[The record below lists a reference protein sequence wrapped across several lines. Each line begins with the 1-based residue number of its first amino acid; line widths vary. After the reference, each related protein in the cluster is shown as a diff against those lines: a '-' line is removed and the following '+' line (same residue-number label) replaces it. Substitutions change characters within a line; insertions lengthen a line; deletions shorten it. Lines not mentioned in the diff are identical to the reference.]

1 MKFDQMKIATRLRM
15 GLAVMVVMLVLVSV
29 VGISCMAANQH
40 RMEEITRVNNKK
52 SKLAIAMR
60 ETVYETMVSLRS
72 MALSTE
78 QSAIQADFGH
88 LRTQRQHYAGLV
100 QAFNQLFAASDGSTG
115 RVAELLKRIAEL
127 ERAAAP
133 LGDKAAALAQAGQI
147 DQVYA
152 VLTVELA
159 PVQAQWMAA
168 LGELIAFA
176 EHQSEQAVAEA
187 KAAYEHARLVMLVIG
202 GLAVAAAM
210 AVSIVISR
218 SLLRQ
223 LGGELAYAMT
233 IAERIS
239 SGDLTLEVVTVPG
252 DRSSLLAAMKSMC
265 DNLAGIVA
273 NVRNGTEKMVAAS
286 GEIAQGNFDLSART
300 EEQASALQH
309 TTVLM
314 KELTGKV
321 KQNAG
326 NAKRA
331 NDMVNTAAACA
342 GKGGEVVAGVVDTMK
357 AISASASEIVD
368 IIGVIDGIA
377 FQTNI
382 LALNAAVE
390 AARAGEQ
397 GRGFAVVAAEVR
409 ALAQRSAGAAKE
421 IKALINDS
429 VEKVGAGALLA
440 DQTGGAMAEIV
451 AGVQRVAGIMADI
464 ATASDEQNTGIAHVG
479 SAMSSM
485 DAATRQNAALVE
497 AAAAAASQLKAHAE
511 TLADEVR
518 LFKIKPAAGT
528 ALVGHVGPVT
538 ATRRHGV
545 AAAWLPG

>member
-1 MKFDQMKIATRLRM
+1 
-15 GLAVMVVMLVLVSV
+15 
-29 VGISCMAANQH
+29 
-40 RMEEITRVNNKK
+40 MEEITRVNNKK

-60 ETVYETMVSLRS
+60 ETVYETMVSLRN

-78 QSAIQADFGH
+78 QAAIQADFEH
-88 LRTQRQHYAGLV
+88 LRTQHKQYAGV
-100 QAFNQLFAASDGSTG
+100 AQAFNQMLTESNNSTG
-115 RVAELLKRIAEL
+115 RVQHLLKRIADL

-133 LGDKAAALAQAGQI
+133 LSDKAAGLAQTGQI

-152 VLTVELA
+152 VLTAELA

-168 LGELIAFA
+168 LGELIAFV

-187 KAAYEHARLVMLVIG
+187 KTAYENARLVMLVIG
-202 GLAVAAAM
+202 GIAVAAAM
-210 AVSIVISR
+210 AVSIVMSR

-239 SGDLTLEVVTVPG
+239 AGDLTLEVVTAPG
-252 DRSSLLAAMKSMC
+252 DHSSLLATMKSMC

-273 NVRNGTEKMVAAS
+273 NVRTGTEKMVAAS
-286 GEIAQGNFDLSART
+286 GAIAQGNVDLSART
-300 EEQASALQH
+300 EEQARALQH
-309 TTVLM
+309 TTDLM
-314 KELTGKV
+314 QELTGTV

-326 NAKRA
+326 NAKLA

-357 AISASASEIVD
+357 AISASASKIVD

-409 ALAQRSAGAAKE
+409 ALAQRSACAAKE

-429 VEKVGAGALLA
+429 VEKVRAGALLA

-451 AGVQRVAGIMADI
+451 DGVQRVAVIMADI

-485 DAATRQNAALVE
+485 DALTQQNASLVD

-511 TLADEVR
+511 ILADEVS
-518 LFKIKPAAGT
+518 LFKIKPSLRMLT
-528 ALVGHVGPVT
+528 AP
-538 ATRRHGV
+538 
-545 AAAWLPG
+545 